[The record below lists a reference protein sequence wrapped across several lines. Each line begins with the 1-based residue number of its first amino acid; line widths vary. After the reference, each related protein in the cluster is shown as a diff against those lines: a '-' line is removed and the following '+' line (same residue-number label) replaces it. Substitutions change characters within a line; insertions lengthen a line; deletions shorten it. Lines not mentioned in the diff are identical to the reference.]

1 MEVISDTA
9 PETAAATAA
18 TPDTAT
24 CYICYEDATAENPYI
39 DPSPCACTGSIKL
52 HFSCF
57 KEVNQRSPNC
67 GICKSKYRDV
77 NDYPIPCDFIEVNGY
92 RYVGTRMVISEKFV
106 GNLTI
111 YYSSGVKYAT
121 EQYSTKGELHGKY
134 KQYYENGTI
143 RGIGYYKNG
152 ELHGPYATYY
162 ENGVAKTMI
171 EYEDDEYHGCYVEYF
186 EDGTP
191 SARGKYVNGHRDGE
205 YVKFYE
211 NGDYY
216 CKLSY
221 TDGILDGNSIY
232 YYQTG
237 GVEEI
242 VPHKDG
248 EMHGTAKY
256 YNEDGIIEKEI
267 IYTRGIAIDETRY
280 DEVGK
285 MKYTRNFQTG
295 IVLTYDTRKPR
306 NKRSK

>member
-1 MEVISDTA
+1 MEVI
-9 PETAAATAA
+9 TAAATA
-18 TPDTAT
+18 PDAAT
-24 CYICYEDATAENPYI
+24 CYICYEDATTENPYV
-39 DPSPCACTGSIKL
+39 DPSPCECTGSIKL
-52 HFSCF
+52 HASCF
-57 KEVNQRSPNC
+57 KQVKEHSPNC
-67 GICKSKYRDV
+67 GICKSKFRDI
-77 NDYPIPCDFIEVNGY
+77 NDYPVTCDFTEVNEL
-92 RYVGTRMVISEKFV
+92 RYIGRRMAISGKFV

-111 YYSSGVKYAT
+111 YYQSGVKYAT
-121 EQYSTKGELHGKY
+121 EQYSIRGELHGKY
-134 KQYYENGTI
+134 KQYYESGTI
-143 RGIGYYKNG
+143 KTIGYYKNG

-162 ENGVAKTMI
+162 ESGLAKSMI
-171 EYEDDEYHGCYVEYF
+171 EYKEDEYHGAYVEYF

-191 SARGKYVNGHRDGE
+191 SSRGKYKNGHRDGE

-221 TDGILDGNSIY
+221 TDGILNGNSIY
-232 YYQTG
+232 YRQNSV
-237 GVEEI
+237 VEEI

-267 IYTRGIAIDETRY
+267 AYTRGIAIDETRY
-280 DEVGK
+280 DENGK
-285 MKYTRNFQTG
+285 IKYTRNFRTG